1 MASVGQLR
9 HRKEEDSEPISA
21 EDVTSVPVG
30 PTRRRESSES
40 REHLHMSA
48 AVGATA
54 SPSPG
59 GRRQHAHGS
68 DRDDSG
74 DERDSSERCECCSDN
89 ESRLA
94 GCTIMCVL
102 LLVFV
107 VSVVAVALNLGESS
121 SEALAELPEALANS
135 PVLKRRV
142 VIAALF
148 KDQSRVMVNKM
159 VRQLLQTVSNFEDY
173 LVVLLENDSG
183 SATVSAMKD
192 RCEKLDKLV
201 CVSLKSKDFLK
212 ELLPASVDWSDA
224 GARYPFSQQRFS
236 RIAFYRNQVLS
247 LVLRL
252 RDFDHFVFADGDLF
266 NLEWLPK
273 LEQLQRG
280 FGLTGED
287 RCWMPRNET
296 FKIGGTAQ
304 AWDPWLV
311 VGMLHRTEQQGLRP
325 SAICAHG
332 SASNRLLMY
341 DMLAFRL
348 GPGTPLPE
356 SARLCAP
363 HLARADWNK
372 IFSAP
377 SIFRRETEEN
387 HLVASIAHFSFN
399 GGPEAVARAEG
410 ASGAAAPLPL
420 VSVDSCFGGLSVYS
434 LAALR
439 ESQCE
444 YEEDSDDCEHVS
456 FNACLRAHKPDSVF
470 MDPNALVYYDSA
482 SAVAVRRAR
491 EQAARSP

>member
-1 MASVGQLR
+1 VL
-9 HRKEEDSEPISA
+9 
-21 EDVTSVPVG
+21 VG
-30 PTRRRESSES
+30 PTRRRESAES
-40 REHLHMSA
+40 RELNASLTG
-48 AVGATA
+48 AVT
-54 SPSPG
+54 PSPG
-59 GRRQHAHGS
+59 GRRHHAHSS
-68 DRDDSG
+68 DRENSSDDEGRPS
-74 DERDSSERCECCSDN
+74 RRECCSDDDA
-89 ESRLA
+89 RMVACAVVCL
-94 GCTIMCVL
+94 L
-102 LLVFV
+102 LLVFG
-107 VSVVAVALNLGESS
+107 VAVA
-121 SEALAELPEALANS
+121 ALSLSLDVDSVPLVELPEALAAS

-148 KDQSRVMVNKM
+148 KDQSRIMVNKM
-159 VRQLLQTVSNFEDY
+159 VKQLLLTVSSFEDY
-173 LVVLLENDSG
+173 LVVLLENDSS

-192 RCEKLDKLV
+192 CCEKHVKLV
-201 CVSLKSKDFLK
+201 CVSLKSKDFMK
-212 ELLPASVDWSDA
+212 ELLPASVDWGEA

-247 LVLRL
+247 LVRRL

-280 FGLTGED
+280 FRLSGDD
-287 RCWMPRNET
+287 RCWMPHNDS

-304 AWDPWLV
+304 AWDPWVV
-311 VGMLHRTEQQGLRP
+311 VGMLHRAEQQGLRP

-341 DMLAFRL
+341 DMLAFRI

-356 SARLCAP
+356 SARSCAP
-363 HLARADWNK
+363 HLARASWNK

-377 SIFRRETEEN
+377 SIFRHESEES

-434 LAALR
+434 LAAIR
-439 ESQCE
+439 ASQCE
-444 YEEDSDDCEHVS
+444 YEEDTDDCEHVA
-456 FNACLRAHKPDSVF
+456 FNACLREHAPDSVF
-470 MDPNALVYYDSA
+470 IDPNALVYYDSA
-482 SAVAVRRAR
+482 AQTAVQRAR
-491 EQAARSP
+491 KQPPAPPA

>member
-9 HRKEEDSEPISA
+9 YRKEEDGEPICA
-21 EDVTSVPVG
+21 EDVTTVPVG

-40 REHLHMSA
+40 REHLHGSA
-48 AVGATA
+48 AGGGT
-54 SPSPG
+54 PSPG

-68 DRDDSG
+68 DRDDSDSG
-74 DERDSSERCECCSDN
+74 DEGGRCECCLDD
-89 ESRLA
+89 ETRLA
-94 GCTIMCVL
+94 GCAITCVL
-102 LLVFV
+102 LLVFA
-107 VSVVAVALNLGESS
+107 VSVVAVALSLRESS

-148 KDQSRVMVNKM
+148 KDQSRIMVNKM
-159 VRQLLQTVSNFEDY
+159 VHQLLQTVSSFEDY
-173 LVVLLENDSG
+173 LVVLLENDSS

-201 CVSLKSKDFLK
+201 CVSLKSKDFIK
-212 ELLPASVDWSDA
+212 ELLPASVDWSEA
-224 GARYPFSQQRFS
+224 GASYPFSQQRFS
-236 RIAFYRNQVLS
+236 RIAFYRNQVLA

-296 FKIGGTAQ
+296 FKIGGTAK

-311 VGMLHRTEQQGLRP
+311 VGMLHRAEKQGLRP

-356 SARLCAP
+356 TARLCAP

-377 SIFRRETEEN
+377 SIFRREADES

-399 GGPEAVARAEG
+399 GGPEAMARAEG

-444 YEEDSDDCEHVS
+444 YEEDSDDCEHVA
-456 FNACLRAHKPDSVF
+456 FNGCLRAHKPDAIF
-470 MDPNALVYYDSA
+470 IDPNALVYYDSA
-482 SAVAVRRAR
+482 SAAAVHRAR
-491 EQAARSP
+491 EEAARPP